1 MDHRTLHPADPA
13 PTPNDPPADAAPAF
27 HPPATLDDSRHADG
41 WTADRQRQFLVAIA
55 QGACV
60 TRATALVGMS
70 RQSAYALRDSA
81 RGAAFALG
89 WRAAVLRSRDVLADT
104 LMDRAFHGVRETITY
119 GDGAMTTRHRHDN
132 ALAYRMLVRLD
143 RRADAALAAGSPRAA
158 QRPSGAGA
166 GEDAAARLAAADFEQ
181 YLELVQHH
189 AAPGR
194 AALFVAA
201 RIGAAGVDAPDGLD
215 GVRALA
221 RADRWLRTRT
231 DAAAPV
237 PVDDLDP
244 AARAGWTAEQWGRAE
259 AAGLIALAPEPPAP
273 ETGSICPN
281 CQPDDLLDALTPRD
295 PVWWCEESEDW
306 RTRFPPPPDFF
317 GDQDGLPGE
326 PDYER
331 ELTDAEREAIED
343 NDAAR
348 LAPAIRTGAVD
359 RDAWFA
365 ALATETAI
373 ARAGPAPMIANP
385 ADAGA
390 DGRLPGDDA
399 G

>member
-1 MDHRTLHPADPA
+1 MDTRPVTA
-13 PTPNDPPADAAPAF
+13 PEPPTTPTPAF
-27 HPPATLDDSRHADG
+27 HRPAALDDSRNADG
-41 WTADRQRQFLVAIA
+41 WTAERQRQFLVAIA

-104 LMDRAFHGVRETITY
+104 LMDRAFFGVRETITY
-119 GDGAMTTRHRHDN
+119 DDGAMTTRHRHDN

-158 QRPSGAGA
+158 GRSAGAGA

-181 YLELVQHH
+181 YLDLVQDH

-231 DAAAPV
+231 DAAVPV

-244 AARAGWTAEQWGRAE
+244 AARAGWTAEQWARAE

-273 ETGSICPN
+273 DTAPETGSMCQN
-281 CQPDDLLDALTPRD
+281 CQPDDGPDAPEPRD

-306 RTRFPPPPDFF
+306 RTRFPPPPDFD
-317 GDQDGLPGE
+317 GEQDGSPGE

-331 ELTDAEREAIED
+331 GLTDAERDAIED
-343 NDAAR
+343 HDAAR
-348 LAPAIRTGAVD
+348 LAPAVRTGAVE

-373 ARAGPAPMIANP
+373 ARAGPAPMTANP
-385 ADAGA
+385 AGEGA
-390 DGRLPGDDA
+390 LGRLPGDSA